1 MRRIRLLLFLLA
13 AVAVAA
19 VLPAISTADSGYTS
33 VFSNWVSNGTIQTV
47 NGCSIIFN
55 IYPNATSVHIEVQG
69 LAGTEDITVGTGNP
83 YYYSNLL
90 LINVVSIDSNRSQA
104 YVDIEKPVTSPT
116 ATPTPT
122 GTKIYCDTPGQ
133 LALAG
138 DTVTFPIII
147 QNYDA
152 DRTYTL
158 SASNDAGWT
167 TGFQYNGKNIYEIF
181 VPQGQSKTVSL
192 VVKTTY
198 ATAVGEKHLTARADS
213 NSISL
218 GVSITSTNN
227 SVEVSVPLDSVIA
240 SLGGN
245 IYYDVSL
252 QNLQPENIDYK
263 LSVTGLPE
271 GWYFRYV
278 SARGSADEMAEA
290 IVPASG
296 TRNIVLQIVP
306 PLSAQVGDYSFTAV
320 VTTPDGVEIT
330 EDLTLKLKGSVSM
343 SVTTDQLAY
352 STSPGQS
359 FDIRVYVTNNGQ
371 GGSLTNVYPN
381 VEAPSGWTVNVTPTT
396 VNSIKPGETQIYT
409 VSVLPPANIVPNVY
423 AVNIAVKSD
432 QSTSATSNYQITI
445 TTSSIIPY
453 LGGALVLA
461 VIGGLV
467 LMYRKYGRR

>member
-1 MRRIRLLLFLLA
+1 MKACPVFFFLLA
-13 AVAVAA
+13 MAPLLVA
-19 VLPAISTADSGYTS
+19 LPALSTADSGYST
-33 VFSNWVSNGTIQTV
+33 VFSNWVSNNTIQTV
-47 NGCSIIFN
+47 NGCYIIFT
-55 IYPNATSVHIEVQG
+55 IAPNATSVHIEVQG
-69 LAGTEDITVGTGNP
+69 PAGTEAVTVGTGSP
-83 YYYSNLL
+83 YYYSSLL
-90 LINVVSIDSNRSQA
+90 MINVVQIDGNRSQA
-104 YVDIEKPVTSPT
+104 YVDIEKPVATAT
-116 ATPTPT
+116 ATPT
-122 GTKIYCDTPGQ
+122 GTRIYCDTPGQ

-198 ATAVGEKHLTARADS
+198 TTAVGEKQITARADD

-227 SVEVSVPLDSVIA
+227 SVQVSVPLDSVIA

-296 TRNIVLQIVP
+296 TKTIVLQIVP

-320 VTTPDGVEIT
+320 VTTPDGVEIM

>member
-1 MRRIRLLLFLLA
+1 MKARPVFFFLLA
-13 AVAVAA
+13 MAA
-19 VLPAISTADSGYTS
+19 VLVVLPALSTADTGYST

-47 NGCSIIFN
+47 NGCNIIFN
-55 IYPNATSVHIEVQG
+55 IAPNATSVHIEVQG
-69 LAGTEDITVGTGNP
+69 LAGTEDVTVGTGNP
-83 YYYSNLL
+83 YYYSTLL
-90 LINVVSIDSNRSQA
+90 MINVVSIDSNRSQA
-104 YVDIEKPVTSPT
+104 YVDIEKPVAT
-116 ATPTPT
+116 ATAAPT
-122 GTKIYCDTPGQ
+122 GTRIYCDTPGQ

-138 DTVTFPIII
+138 DTVTFPVVI

-158 SASNDAGWT
+158 SASNDASWT
-167 TGFQYNGKNIYEIF
+167 TGFQFNGKNIYEIF
-181 VPQGQSKTVSL
+181 VPQGQSKTVNL

-198 ATAVGEKHLTARADS
+198 TTAVGEKHITVTADTY
-213 NSISL
+213 SIGL
-218 GVSITSTNN
+218 GVSITSAN
-227 SVEVSVPLDSVIA
+227 STVGVSVAVDSVIA

-252 QNLQPENIDYK
+252 QNLQPENSDYK
-263 LSVTGLPE
+263 LSVTGLPD
-271 GWYFRYV
+271 GWYYRYV

-296 TRNIVLQIVP
+296 TKNIVLQIVP

-320 VTTPDGVEIT
+320 VTTPDGVNIT

-359 FDIRVYVTNNGQ
+359 FDIKVYVTNNGQ

-381 VEAPSGWTVNVTPTT
+381 VEAPSGWTVNVTPAS
-396 VNSIKPGETQIYT
+396 VNSIKPGETQVYT
-409 VSVLPPANIVPNVY
+409 VSVLPPANIVANVY